1 MAGLDVKK
9 RPSSDIEKAY
19 WLLRQEILSS
29 RLAPGEKL
37 RIQHLTSTFGY
48 GASAIREAL
57 SRLLSDGLVDSES
70 QRGFW
75 VSQISHQDLRDIT
88 EARKLIEVEALRQ
101 AITHGD
107 IAWEARVV
115 AARYALE
122 RLEVSLTKKSA
133 DAVVTWENA
142 NRDFHLE
149 LISACPTRRLLHFTE
164 QLYDQSLR
172 YRYRTTLRR
181 PFPRSGLSN
190 DHNKIVEATLKRDA
204 TQACK
209 LLLLHISKIAE
220 IAETAIFGEPPQEEM
235 KVSPRAASFT
245 R

>member
-1 MAGLDVKK
+1 MTVSDIKT
-9 RPSSDIEKAY
+9 RPGSDIEKAY

-37 RIQHLTSTFGY
+37 RIQHLTSAFGY

-57 SRLLSDGLVDSES
+57 SRLLSDGLVESVS

-75 VSQISHQDLRDIT
+75 VSQISCQDLRDIT

-107 IAWEARVV
+107 IGWEKRVV

-133 DAVVTWENA
+133 DAVITWENA

-149 LISACPTRRLLHFTE
+149 LISACPTRRLLQFTE

-181 PFPRSGLSN
+181 DFPRSGLSN
-190 DHNKIVEATLKRDA
+190 DHTKIVQATLKRDA
-204 TQACK
+204 DLACE
-209 LLLLHISKIAE
+209 LLEAHISKIAKV
-220 IAETAIFGEPPQEEM
+220 AEAAIFGEPATKER
-235 KVSPRAASFT
+235 SLAS

>member
-1 MAGLDVKK
+1 MAVSDIKT

-19 WLLRQEILSS
+19 WQLRQEILSG
-29 RLAPGEKL
+29 RLEPGEKL
-37 RIQHLTSTFGY
+37 RIQPLISAFGY

-57 SRLLSDGLVDSES
+57 TRLLSDGLVESVS

-75 VSQISHQDLRDIT
+75 VSQISHQDLLDIT

-101 AITHGD
+101 AIIHGD
-107 IAWEARVV
+107 IGWETRVV
-115 AARYALE
+115 AARYTLE
-122 RLEVSLTKKSA
+122 RLEVSLTKKTA
-133 DAVVTWENA
+133 DAVIIWENA

-149 LISACPTRRLLHFTE
+149 LISACPTQRLLHFTQ

-181 PFPRSGLSN
+181 DFPRTGLSN
-190 DHNKIVEATLKRDA
+190 DHTKIVQATLKRDA
-204 TQACK
+204 DLACE
-209 LLLLHISKIAE
+209 LLEAHISKIAKV
-220 IAETAIFGEPPQEEM
+220 AETAIFGEPQQ
-235 KVSPRAASFT
+235 KIKAS

>member
-1 MAGLDVKK
+1 MAEADLKIRAG
-9 RPSSDIEKAY
+9 SDIEKAY
-19 WLLRQEILSS
+19 WQLRQEILSS

-37 RIQHLTSTFGY
+37 RIQHLTETFGY

-57 SRLLSDGLVDSES
+57 SRLLSDGLVESVS

-75 VSQISHQDLRDIT
+75 VSQISCQDLLDIT

-107 IAWEARVV
+107 IAWEKRVV
-115 AARYALE
+115 AARYALD

-133 DAVVTWENA
+133 DAVITWENA

-149 LISACPTRRLLHFTE
+149 LISACPTKRLLQFTQ

-181 PFPRSGLSN
+181 TFPRSGLSD
-190 DHNKIVEATLKRDA
+190 DHTKIVQATLKRDA
-204 TQACK
+204 PEACR
-209 LLLLHISKIAE
+209 LLALHISKIAK
-220 IAETAIFGEPPQEEM
+220 IAENAIFGEEIQ
-235 KVSPRAASFT
+235 KVAAPKRAGGFT